1 MATVVRRRSS
11 ATVDWDAVAE
21 VALPSELRRA
31 GRDDLRP
38 DSRLDGLIF
47 EDLDL
52 AGVSAQDAHV
62 LDCRFSGCVLDE
74 GRWRRARLSSCVLED
89 VRATALDVSD
99 GKWSGVVVRRGRIG
113 ALEAHG
119 ATLAQVTVDHTR
131 LDYVNL
137 RGAGVTQVQF
147 VGCRI
152 GELDVGSAELSVVR
166 FVDCQIG
173 RLALSGCALDDVD
186 LRGAELTALEGIGS
200 LAGAAI
206 TEAQLARLAPALAA
220 HLGITVSGPGVSPE

>member
-1 MATVVRRRSS
+1 MSAVARRRSS
-11 ATVDWDAVAE
+11 ATVDWDAVAD
-21 VALPSELRRA
+21 VALPSELHRA
-31 GRDDLRP
+31 GLDDLRP
-38 DSRLDGLIF
+38 DSSHDGLLF

-52 AGVSAQDAHV
+52 AGMSAEDAGV
-62 LDCRFSGCVLDE
+62 LECRFSGCVLDD

-99 GKWSGVVVRRGRIG
+99 GKWSDVVVRRGRIG

-119 ATLAQVTVDHTR
+119 ATFAQVTVDHTR

-152 GELDVGSAELSVVR
+152 GELDVASAELSVVR
-166 FVDCQIG
+166 FVDCEIG
-173 RLALSGCALDDVD
+173 RLALSGCTLDDVD
-186 LRGAELTALEGIGS
+186 LRGAELAALEGIGS
-200 LAGAAI
+200 LAGASI

-220 HLGITVSGPGVSPE
+220 HLGITVSGSGAAG